1 MIQQSGLLSMI
12 FSSKIVQQV
21 INPTLKHEMFDLIFS
36 AMINTITTTT
46 TISSTLVFTSNESN
60 TTLINT
66 STRKFLDV
74 HNELPS
80 STFLRQNLFAL
91 ILYLICALIALT
103 LLIILFSIII
113 FTYRKHCFPSPSSS
127 PILDHRYRLGKH
139 RISNRVGIQ
148 VEKHDR
154 ESQDVKTMDT
164 TVRPCF
170 E

>member
-1 MIQQSGLLSMI
+1 MHSPNQKGI
-12 FSSKIVQQV
+12 FYLTS
-21 INPTLKHEMFDLIFS
+21 P
-36 AMINTITTTT
+36 AMINTMLTTTTTTTT
-46 TISSTLVFTSNESN
+46 TILSTSAFPSNESN
-60 TTLINT
+60 TTLISS
-66 STRKFLDV
+66 STRKLLDL

-80 STFLRQNLFAL
+80 STFLRQNLLSL
-91 ILYLICALIALT
+91 ILYLLCALIALT

-127 PILDHRYRLGKH
+127 PILDHRYRLRKH

-148 VEKHDR
+148 VEKLDR
-154 ESQDVKTMDT
+154 ESQDVKTTNT